1 VLEQKEMTLEGT
13 DTRYKMLNGIE
24 GIEKDKHKKWERKG
38 GKRTNRKKSEK
49 IERGG

>member
-38 GKRTNRKKSEK
+38 GKKNKQQKKRKN
-49 IERGG
+49 